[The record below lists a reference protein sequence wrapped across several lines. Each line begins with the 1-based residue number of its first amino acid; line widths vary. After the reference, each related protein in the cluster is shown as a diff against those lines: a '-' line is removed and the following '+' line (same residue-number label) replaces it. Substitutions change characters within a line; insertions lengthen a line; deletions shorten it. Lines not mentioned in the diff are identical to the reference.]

1 MKKTPTIKPKQLEKG
16 RTETSFEDAGKTG
29 IATSKS
35 TRITSLEELLVFSK
49 VDLTKWEVERHIIN
63 KWEVGTKV
71 DNEILVEPLFQIK
84 AWLKQRKDDT
94 EDLTKLFDT
103 LLADFKKKS
112 PTIKPYKYKK
122 FNGEKYLLEF
132 AIPDLHLGKLA
143 WNEETGNGDYDLKIA
158 LFEFENAIEKLLSY
172 ASSFTPDRF
181 LICIGHD
188 LFNADNYK
196 NETTGGTHQDCD
208 NRKQKVFT
216 SGIKVICKA
225 VDKLSIIAPC
235 DLIIVPGNHD
245 QETVFYTGE
254 VLAAY
259 YCRNANV
266 TVDNGPKLRKYYL
279 WNNTLLGHTH
289 GNSEKHA
296 NLPALMAL
304 EAPEQ
309 WAKSTFR
316 EWRIGHFHHK
326 KDTSYSATLENH
338 EEMSVVIRQLSSLS
352 PADAW
357 HSMKGYLSEQ
367 AAALYV
373 HSKTKGLVAQFN
385 YRPVYKKLSDT
396 KPAAA
401 LPRRSSKAKS

>member
-1 MKKTPTIKPKQLEKG
+1 MKKLPTIKPLERTG

-35 TRITSLEELLVFSK
+35 TRITSLEELLVFTK
-49 VDLTKWEVERHIIN
+49 VDLTNWEVERHVIN
-63 KWEVGTKV
+63 KWEVGTRV

-84 AWLKQRKDDT
+84 AWLKRRKDDADT
-94 EDLTKLFDT
+94 HEFFINLLNDL
-103 LLADFKKKS
+103 KKQIK
-112 PTIKPYKYKK
+112 PVKPYKQKK

-158 LFEFENAIEKLLSY
+158 LFEFENAIETLLSY
-172 ASSFTPDRF
+172 ASSFRPDRF
-181 LICIGHD
+181 VICIGHD

-216 SGIKVICKA
+216 SGMKSIFKF
-225 VDKLSIIAPC
+225 VDKLSLIAPV

-245 QETVFYTGE
+245 RETVFYTGE
-254 VLAAY
+254 VLDAY
-259 YCRNANV
+259 YCKNANV
-266 TVDNGPKLRKYYL
+266 TVDNSPKLRKYYS
-279 WNNTLLGHTH
+279 WHNTLIGHTH
-289 GNSEKHA
+289 GNEEKHA
-296 NLPALMAL
+296 SLPALMAL

-309 WAKSTFR
+309 WAKTLFR

-373 HSKTKGLVAQFN
+373 HSKTKGLIAQFN
-385 YRPVYKKLSDT
+385 YRPVYKKLSDA
-396 KPAAA
+396 KSAAA
-401 LPRRSSKAKS
+401 KPRRRA